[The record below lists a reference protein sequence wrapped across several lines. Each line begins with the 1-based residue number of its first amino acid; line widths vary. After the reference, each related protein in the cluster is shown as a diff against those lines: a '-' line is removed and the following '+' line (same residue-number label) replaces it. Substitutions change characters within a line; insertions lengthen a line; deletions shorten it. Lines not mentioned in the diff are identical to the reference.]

1 MARPGNLANRS
12 LGRWGEDRA
21 AAHLRALGYE
31 LLDRNWRSTVRELP
45 GELDVIARRRSPGRQ
60 LIVVCEVKT
69 RRNTTYGGG
78 AWAVGA
84 AKQQQ
89 VRALAEVWLRD
100 TPLGGLD
107 EIDVRFDVI
116 AIDGVR
122 LTHYESAF

>member
-1 MARPGNLANRS
+1 VARPGDLANRS

-31 LLDRNWRSTVRELP
+31 LLDRNWRSTVAELP
-45 GELDVIARRRSPGRQ
+45 GELDVIAGRRWPGRQ

-69 RRNTTYGGG
+69 RRNARYGGG
-78 AWAVGA
+78 AGAVGT
-84 AKQQQ
+84 AKQHQ
-89 VRALAEVWLRD
+89 VRALAEVWLREAS
-100 TPLGGLD
+100 LGEGD

-116 AIDGVR
+116 SIDGVR